1 MTDVGAG
8 GAGSTA
14 GTGESVAPLYADW
27 AKYRT
32 RIVDGILGL
41 TEADLALRGASDH
54 WPIWAIAAHVAGARA
69 YWLCGVFGEPG
80 AESTPF
86 PDPFAEL
93 GWEDDLDAPRSAT
106 EIVEALES
114 TSEVIDGCLARWNPA
129 MLHESFPRDVGASQP
144 QLHTRQSVL
153 LRLITHDAYHAG
165 EIALTLGMHG
175 RPILDLWPPLR
186 REPPDA

>member
-1 MTDVGAG
+1 MTDA
-8 GAGSTA
+8 GAGSA
-14 GTGESVAPLYADW
+14 GSSEAIAPLYADW

-32 RIVDGILGL
+32 RIVDGIRGL
-41 TEADLALRGASDH
+41 NEAELALRGAPDH
-54 WPIWAIAAHVAGARA
+54 WPIWAIAAHVAGART

-80 AESTPF
+80 ADSTPF

-93 GWEDDLDAPRSAT
+93 GWEDDLDSPRSAA
-106 EIVEALES
+106 ELVEALES
-114 TSEVIDGCLARWNPA
+114 TSNVIDGCLARWTRA
-129 MLHESFPRDVGASQP
+129 MLHEAFPRDVGASQP

-175 RPILDLWPPLR
+175 RPILDLWPQR
-186 REPPDA
+186 RPEPPDA